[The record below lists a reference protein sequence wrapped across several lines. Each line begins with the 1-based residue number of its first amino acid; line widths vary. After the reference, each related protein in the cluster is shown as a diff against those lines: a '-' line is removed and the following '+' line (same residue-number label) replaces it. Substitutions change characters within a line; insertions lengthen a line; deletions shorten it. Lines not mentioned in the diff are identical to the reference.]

1 MEFHFRRHFRLWSK
15 MKNAFRSAYT
25 SQKGLGLEIKVL
37 VLILV
42 LKKVSIT
49 SLVLC
54 YVKLWNYWR
63 IFRKNIP
70 LSLKM
75 LSASG
80 GLRPPTGPSPLDPTE
95 GLPSPDPLFC
105 IVQNILEIYCMV
117 SFINFEKWIRIT
129 RNCSRHTD
137 CGSDR
142 SPTQTRRFFFLIRG
156 LTQSLF

>member
-1 MEFHFRRHFRLWSK
+1 MEFHFRRHFRLRSK

-25 SQKGLGLEIKVL
+25 SQKGLGLENKVL

-54 YVKLWNYWR
+54 YVKLWNCWR

-95 GLPSPDPLFC
+95 GLPSPRPSLLYSPKYTW
-105 IVQNILEIYCMV
+105 NILYGFFYQLKNEYESHEIAV
-117 SFINFEKWIRIT
+117 DIQT
-129 RNCSRHTD
+129 A
-137 CGSDR
+137 G
-142 SPTQTRRFFFLIRG
+142 PTARRRRPADFFFIRG